1 MPQLPAAYIQMRKGD
16 DVSINLPGELA
27 WVLNMLGYDWPEIDE
42 DEVRRGAGFTRDF
55 KVDLEGAL
63 LKADSTINDDFGSII
78 QTGAATSLMNAW
90 DENKSSNITKMY
102 ELLDPAAT
110 AMDLFAAAVEGLK
123 IKVIAELVI
132 TAAQLA
138 IAAATAFVTAGASAA
153 ANAAIMFARKKALDF
168 VTNVIIEQL
177 IGQILEMVIEPLSGA
192 LVSLANRVMDA
203 PLTQGM
209 IGDPREYRADLA
221 ALETAA
227 SDLDTNA
234 TDQER
239 ITQDYVSSMTS
250 LQIVTG

>member
-1 MPQLPAAYIQMRKGD
+1 M
-16 DVSINLPGELA
+16 SINLPGDLA

-55 KVDLEGAL
+55 RTDLEGAL
-63 LKADSTINDDFGSII
+63 QQADSTINNDFGSII
-78 QTGAATSLMNAW
+78 QTGAAKSLMNAW

-102 ELLDPAAT
+102 ELLDPAAS
-110 AMDLFAAAVEGLK
+110 AMDIFAAAVEALK
-123 IKVIAELVI
+123 LKVIAELVI

-168 VTNVIIEQL
+168 VTNVIIDQL

-192 LVSLANRVMDA
+192 LVTLANRVMDA
-203 PLTQGM
+203 PATQGM
-209 IGDPREYRADLA
+209 IGDPREYRADLD

-227 SDLDTNA
+227 GDLDSNA
-234 TDQER
+234 TDQGR
-239 ITQDYVSSMTS
+239 ITDDYVSRMTS